1 MLRKLLKYDLDA
13 VWRIWVPLAAS
24 VPVMSLITA
33 LVVRAVLE
41 GSSND
46 DGSAVIMLAFM
57 MFFAIMTLVI
67 LWVGLFI
74 VTPIIC
80 YLHYYRHFFSDRGYL
95 TFTLP
100 VPRQKLYLSKVLSAF
115 IWSAGNAVVTVVS
128 ICILLLLIPT
138 SQEVAQF
145 VNPVIFDF
153 LGMGLKDLWQSVGPW
168 LIVYGLELLLILVA
182 LSLCNIGLFHLAI
195 TMGSVIAKKHK
206 VLCAVGLYLGMNYG
220 ISFVTQFFML
230 FSASPLASFTLM
242 LAKLSLQQQCASIAI
257 AGLIALL
264 LLATVAAIYHFVALH
279 LIERKLNLA

>member
-13 VWRIWVPLAAS
+13 VWRIWVPMAVS

-33 LVVRAVLE
+33 LLVRTLLERPESDDPAVV
-41 GSSND
+41 
-46 DGSAVIMLAFM
+46 MLGFM
-57 MFFAIMTLVI
+57 MFFAVMTLVI

-100 VPRQKLYLSKVLSAF
+100 VPRQTLYLSKVLSTF
-115 IWSAGNAVVTVVS
+115 IWSVGNAVVTLVS
-128 ICILLLLIPT
+128 ACILLLLIPT

-145 VNPVIFDF
+145 VNPIVFDF
-153 LGMGLKDLWQSVGPW
+153 LGEGLGFLWQSVGPW
-168 LIVYGLELLLILVA
+168 LILYILELLLILVA

-220 ISFVTQFFML
+220 ISFVSQFFTM
-230 FSASPLASFTLM
+230 FSASPITSFTLM
-242 LAKLSLQQQCASIAI
+242 LAKLPLQQQCAALAI
-257 AGLIALL
+257 TGMIVLL
-264 LLATVAAIYHFVALH
+264 LLATVAAIYHFVTLH

>member
-1 MLRKLLKYDLDA
+1 MLRKLLRYDLDA

-33 LVVRAVLE
+33 LLVRTLLE
-41 GSSND
+41 RPEND
-46 DGSAVIMLAFM
+46 DSAVVVLGFM

-80 YLHYYRHFFSDRGYL
+80 YLHYYKHFFSDRGYL

-115 IWSAGNAVVTVVS
+115 IWSAGNAVVTVLSV
-128 ICILLLLIPT
+128 CILLLLIPS

-145 VNPVIFDF
+145 VNPIVFDF
-153 LGMGLKDLWQSVGPW
+153 IGEGVGFLWQNVGAW
-168 LIVYGLELLLILVA
+168 LILYALELLLILVA

-220 ISFVTQFFML
+220 ISFVSQFFML

-242 LAKLSLQQQCASIAI
+242 LSKLSLQQQCASVAI
-257 AGLIALL
+257 TGMIVVLF
-264 LLATVAAIYHFVALH
+264 LATVAAIYHFVALH

>member
-1 MLRKLLKYDLDA
+1 MPSPLRFL
-13 VWRIWVPLAAS
+13 
-24 VPVMSLITA
+24 
-33 LVVRAVLE
+33 
-41 GSSND
+41 
-46 DGSAVIMLAFM
+46 SA
-57 MFFAIMTLVI
+57 LVI

-80 YLHYYRHFFSDRGYL
+80 YLHYYKHFFSDRGYL

-115 IWSAGNAVVTVVS
+115 IWSAGNAVVTVLS
-128 ICILLLLIPT
+128 ACILLLLIPT

-145 VNPVIFDF
+145 VNPIVFDF
-153 LGMGLKDLWQSVGPW
+153 IGEGVGFLWQNVGAW
-168 LIVYGLELLLILVA
+168 LILYALELLLILVA

-220 ISFVTQFFML
+220 ISFVSQFFML

-242 LAKLSLQQQCASIAI
+242 LSKLSLQQQCASVAI
-257 AGLIALL
+257 TGMIVVLF
-264 LLATVAAIYHFVALH
+264 LATVAAIYHFVALH

>member
-1 MLRKLLKYDLDA
+1 MLRKLLRYDLDA

-33 LVVRAVLE
+33 LLVRTLLE
-41 GSSND
+41 RPEND
-46 DGSAVIMLAFM
+46 DSAVVVLGFM

-80 YLHYYRHFFSDRGYL
+80 YLHYYKRFFSDRGYL

-115 IWSAGNAVVTVVS
+115 IWSAGNAVVTVLSV
-128 ICILLLLIPT
+128 CILLLLIPS

-145 VNPVIFDF
+145 VNPIVFDF
-153 LGMGLKDLWQSVGPW
+153 IGEGVGFLWQNVGAW
-168 LIVYGLELLLILVA
+168 LILYALELLLILVA

-220 ISFVTQFFML
+220 ISFVSQFFML

-242 LAKLSLQQQCASIAI
+242 LSKLSLQQQCASVAI
-257 AGLIALL
+257 TGMIVVLF
-264 LLATVAAIYHFVALH
+264 LATVAAIYHFVALH

>member
-1 MLRKLLKYDLDA
+1 MLRKLLRYDLDA

-33 LVVRAVLE
+33 LLVRTLLE
-41 GSSND
+41 RPEND
-46 DGSAVIMLAFM
+46 DSAVVVLGFM

-80 YLHYYRHFFSDRGYL
+80 YLHYYKHFFSDRGYL

-115 IWSAGNAVVTVVS
+115 IWSAGNAVVTVLS
-128 ICILLLLIPT
+128 ACILLLLIPT
-138 SQEVAQF
+138 SQEIAQF
-145 VNPVIFDF
+145 VNPIVFDF
-153 LGMGLKDLWQSVGPW
+153 IGEGVGFLWQNVGAW
-168 LIVYGLELLLILVA
+168 LILYALELLLILVA

-220 ISFVTQFFML
+220 ISFVSQFFML

-242 LAKLSLQQQCASIAI
+242 LSKLSLQQQCASIAI
-257 AGLIALL
+257 TGMIVVLF
-264 LLATVAAIYHFVALH
+264 LATVAAIYHFVALH

>member
-1 MLRKLLKYDLDA
+1 MLRKLLRYDLDA

-33 LVVRAVLE
+33 LLVRTLLE
-41 GSSND
+41 RPEND
-46 DGSAVIMLAFM
+46 DSAVVVLGFM

-80 YLHYYRHFFSDRGYL
+80 YLHYYKHFFSDRGYL

-115 IWSAGNAVVTVVS
+115 IWSAGNAVVTVLSV
-128 ICILLLLIPT
+128 CILLLLIPT

-145 VNPVIFDF
+145 VNPIVFDF
-153 LGMGLKDLWQSVGPW
+153 IGEGVGFLWQNVGAW
-168 LIVYGLELLLILVA
+168 LILYALELLLILVA

-220 ISFVTQFFML
+220 ISFVSQFFML

-242 LAKLSLQQQCASIAI
+242 LSKLSLQQQCASVAI
-257 AGLIALL
+257 TGMIVVLF
-264 LLATVAAIYHFVALH
+264 LATVAAIYHFVALH

>member
-1 MLRKLLKYDLDA
+1 MLRKLLRYDLDA

-33 LVVRAVLE
+33 LLVRTLLE
-41 GSSND
+41 RPEND
-46 DGSAVIMLAFM
+46 DSAVVVLGFM
-57 MFFAIMTLVI
+57 MFLAIMTLVI

-80 YLHYYRHFFSDRGYL
+80 YLHYYKHFFSDRGYL

-115 IWSAGNAVVTVVS
+115 IWSAGNAVVTVLSV
-128 ICILLLLIPT
+128 CILLLLIPS

-145 VNPVIFDF
+145 VNPIVFDF
-153 LGMGLKDLWQSVGPW
+153 IGEGVGFLWQNVGAW
-168 LIVYGLELLLILVA
+168 LILYALELLLILVA

-220 ISFVTQFFML
+220 ISFVSQFFML

-242 LAKLSLQQQCASIAI
+242 LSKLSLQQQCASVAI
-257 AGLIALL
+257 TGMIVVLF
-264 LLATVAAIYHFVALH
+264 LATVAAIYHFVALH

>member
-13 VWRIWVPLAAS
+13 IWRIWVPLAAS
-24 VPVMSLITA
+24 VPVMSLVTA
-33 LVVRAVLE
+33 LLVRTLLE
-41 GSSND
+41 RPESD
-46 DGSAVIMLAFM
+46 DSAVVMLGFM
-57 MFFAIMTLVI
+57 MFFAVMTLVI

-100 VPRQKLYLSKVLSAF
+100 VPRQTLYLSKVLSTF
-115 IWSAGNAVVTVVS
+115 IWSVGNAVVTLVS
-128 ICILLLLIPT
+128 ACILLLLIPT

-145 VNPVIFDF
+145 VNPIVFDF
-153 LGMGLKDLWQSVGPW
+153 LGEGLGFLWQSVGPW
-168 LIVYGLELLLILVA
+168 LILYILELLLILVA

-220 ISFVTQFFML
+220 ISFVSQFFTM
-230 FSASPLASFTLM
+230 FSASPITSFTLM
-242 LAKLSLQQQCASIAI
+242 LAKLPLQQQCAALAI
-257 AGLIALL
+257 TGMIVLL
-264 LLATVAAIYHFVALH
+264 LLATVAAIYHFVTLH

>member
-13 VWRIWVPLAAS
+13 VWRIWVPMAVS

-33 LVVRAVLE
+33 LLVRTLLE
-41 GSSND
+41 RPESD
-46 DGSAVIMLAFM
+46 DSAVVMLGFM
-57 MFFAIMTLVI
+57 MFFAVMTLVI

-100 VPRQKLYLSKVLSAF
+100 VPRQTLYLSKVLSTF
-115 IWSAGNAVVTVVS
+115 IWSVGNAVVTLVS
-128 ICILLLLIPT
+128 ACILLLLIPT

-145 VNPVIFDF
+145 VNPIVFDF
-153 LGMGLKDLWQSVGPW
+153 LGEGLGFLWQSVGPW
-168 LIVYGLELLLILVA
+168 LILYILELLLILVA

-220 ISFVTQFFML
+220 ISFVSQFFTM
-230 FSASPLASFTLM
+230 FSASPITSFTLM
-242 LAKLSLQQQCASIAI
+242 LAKLPLQQQCAALAI
-257 AGLIALL
+257 TGMIVLL
-264 LLATVAAIYHFVALH
+264 LLATVAAIYHFVTLH

>member
-13 VWRIWVPLAAS
+13 IWRIWVPLAAS
-24 VPVMSLITA
+24 VPVMALVTA
-33 LVVRAVLE
+33 LLVRTLLE
-41 GSSND
+41 RPEN
-46 DGSAVIMLAFM
+46 DGSAVVMLGFM
-57 MFFAIMTLVI
+57 MFFAVMTLVI

-100 VPRQKLYLSKVLSAF
+100 VPRQQLYLSKVLSAF
-115 IWSAGNAVVTVVS
+115 IWSAGNAVVTVLSV
-128 ICILLLLIPT
+128 CILLLLLPT

-145 VNPVIFDF
+145 VNPVFFDF
-153 LGMGLKDLWQSVGPW
+153 IGEGVSFLWQSVGPW
-168 LIVYGLELLLILVA
+168 LILYILELVLILVA

-220 ISFVTQFFML
+220 ISFVSQFFTM
-230 FSASPLASFTLM
+230 FSASPITSFTLM
-242 LAKLSLQQQCASIAI
+242 LAKLPLQQQCVALAI
-257 AGLIALL
+257 TGMIVLL
-264 LLATVAAIYHFVALH
+264 LLATVAAIYHFVTLH

>member
-1 MLRKLLKYDLDA
+1 MLRKLLRYDLDA

-33 LVVRAVLE
+33 LLVRTLLE
-41 GSSND
+41 RPEND
-46 DGSAVIMLAFM
+46 DSAVVVLGFM

-80 YLHYYRHFFSDRGYL
+80 YLHYYKHFFSDRGYL

-100 VPRQKLYLSKVLSAF
+100 VPRQKLYLSKVLSTF
-115 IWSAGNAVVTVVS
+115 IWSVGNAVVTVLS
-128 ICILLLLIPT
+128 ACILLLLLPT

-145 VNPVIFDF
+145 VNPIAFDF
-153 LGMGLKDLWQSVGPW
+153 IGEGVSFLWQNVGPW
-168 LIVYGLELLLILVA
+168 LILYALELLLILVA

-195 TMGSVIAKKHK
+195 TLGSVIAKKHK
-206 VLCAVGLYLGMNYG
+206 ILCAVGLYLGMNYG
-220 ISFVTQFFML
+220 ISFVSQFFML
-230 FSASPLASFTLM
+230 FSSSPIASFTLM
-242 LAKLSLQQQCASIAI
+242 LSKLSLQQQCASVAI
-257 AGLIALL
+257 TGMIVFLF
-264 LLATVAAIYHFVALH
+264 LATVAAIYHFVTLH

>member
-1 MLRKLLKYDLDA
+1 MLRKLLRYDLDA

-33 LVVRAVLE
+33 LLVRTLME
-41 GSSND
+41 RPEND
-46 DGSAVIMLAFM
+46 DSAVVVLGFM

-80 YLHYYRHFFSDRGYL
+80 YLHYYKHFFSDRGYL

-115 IWSAGNAVVTVVS
+115 IWSAGNAVVTVLSV
-128 ICILLLLIPT
+128 CILLLLIPT

-145 VNPVIFDF
+145 VNPIVFDF
-153 LGMGLKDLWQSVGPW
+153 IGEGVGFLWQNVGAW
-168 LIVYGLELLLILVA
+168 LILYALELLLILVA

-220 ISFVTQFFML
+220 ISFVSQFFML

-242 LAKLSLQQQCASIAI
+242 LSKLSLQQQCASVAI
-257 AGLIALL
+257 TGMIVVLF
-264 LLATVAAIYHFVALH
+264 LATVAAIYHFVALH

>member
-1 MLRKLLKYDLDA
+1 MLRKLLRYDLDA

-33 LVVRAVLE
+33 LLVRTLME
-41 GSSND
+41 RPEND
-46 DGSAVIMLAFM
+46 DSAVVVLGFM

-80 YLHYYRHFFSDRGYL
+80 YLHYYKHFFSDRGYL

-115 IWSAGNAVVTVVS
+115 IWSAGNAVVTVLSV
-128 ICILLLLIPT
+128 CILLLLIPS

-145 VNPVIFDF
+145 VNPIVFDF
-153 LGMGLKDLWQSVGPW
+153 IGEGVGFLWQNVGAW
-168 LIVYGLELLLILVA
+168 LILYALELLLILVA

-220 ISFVTQFFML
+220 ISFVSQFFML

-242 LAKLSLQQQCASIAI
+242 LSKLSLQQQCASVAI
-257 AGLIALL
+257 TGMIVVLF
-264 LLATVAAIYHFVALH
+264 LATVAAIYHFVALH

>member
-1 MLRKLLKYDLDA
+1 MLRKLLRYDLDA

-33 LVVRAVLE
+33 LLVRTLME
-41 GSSND
+41 RPEND
-46 DGSAVIMLAFM
+46 DSAVVVLGFM

-80 YLHYYRHFFSDRGYL
+80 YLHYYKHFFSDRGYL

-115 IWSAGNAVVTVVS
+115 IWSAGNAVVTVLS
-128 ICILLLLIPT
+128 ACILLLLIPT

-145 VNPVIFDF
+145 VNPIVFDF
-153 LGMGLKDLWQSVGPW
+153 IGEGVGFLWQNVGAW
-168 LIVYGLELLLILVA
+168 LILYALELLLILVA

-220 ISFVTQFFML
+220 ISFVSQFFML

-242 LAKLSLQQQCASIAI
+242 LSKLSLQQQCASVAI
-257 AGLIALL
+257 TGMIVVLF
-264 LLATVAAIYHFVALH
+264 LATVAAIYHFVALH